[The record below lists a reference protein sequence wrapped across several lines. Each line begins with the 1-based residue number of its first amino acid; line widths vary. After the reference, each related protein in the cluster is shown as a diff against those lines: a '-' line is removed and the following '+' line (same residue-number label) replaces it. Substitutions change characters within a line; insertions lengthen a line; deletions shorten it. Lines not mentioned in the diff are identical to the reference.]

1 MFIFVCICIK
11 NNFIRKK
18 FLKFAKV
25 SHNIFYSFGTI
36 IKNVTQ
42 ISYWKFFI
50 EKISTVSIITQYS
63 Y

>member
-11 NNFIRKK
+11 NNFNRKK

-42 ISYWKFFI
+42 IFI
-50 EKISTVSIITQYS
+50 LKILHREN
-63 Y
+63 